1 MDWAR
6 AVNKI
11 RCIPMYFL
19 RLSGHSSSYFS
30 KMSEEL
36 EDRFLQFALEAR
48 KICFL
53 LQNHTINYEYCRQ
66 LLRSSS
72 SIGANYIEASDRLG
86 KADETMKLKIARR
99 EAKESC
105 FWLRLVYI
113 PETTPD
119 IETKRAILLDEAQ
132 QIKKI
137 LSAILLK
144 RG

>member
-1 MDWAR
+1 
-6 AVNKI
+6 
-11 RCIPMYFL
+11 
-19 RLSGHSSSYFS
+19 
-30 KMSEEL
+30 MSEEL

-48 KICFL
+48 KLCFL
-53 LQNHTINYEYCRQ
+53 LQNHTINHEYCRQ

-72 SIGANYIEASDRLG
+72 SVGANYIEASDSLG

-119 IETKRAILLDEAQ
+119 IETKRAILLEEAQ
-132 QIKKI
+132 QIKKK

>member
-1 MDWAR
+1 MDWGR
-6 AVNKI
+6 DVNKI
-11 RCIPMYFL
+11 GCIPMYFL
-19 RLSGHSSSYFS
+19 RLYGHSSTYFS
-30 KMSEEL
+30 GMSEEL
-36 EDRFLQFALEAR
+36 EDRFFQFALEAR
-48 KICFL
+48 KLCFVI
-53 LQNHTINYEYCRQ
+53 QNHTINQEYCRQ

>member
-1 MDWAR
+1 
-6 AVNKI
+6 
-11 RCIPMYFL
+11 MYL
-19 RLSGHSSSYFS
+19 LHYRNHSNGYFRE
-30 KMSEEL
+30 MSEEL
-36 EDRFLQFALEAR
+36 EYRFLQFALEAR
-48 KICFL
+48 KLCFIV
-53 LQNHTINYEYCRQ
+53 QNHTINHEYCKQ

-72 SIGANYIEASDRLG
+72 SVGANYIEASDRLG

-119 IETKRAILLDEAQ
+119 IETKRAILLNEAI

-137 LSAILLK
+137 LSSIILK